1 MESTRLK
8 NIIIL
13 ILALLN
19 VFLLGSLLYRIES
32 SHSSYQRAVEQLVE
46 LLEADRVT
54 LDESVIP
61 TKTPPPGRTLSR
73 STEQEQALVSAFLK
87 GTLTFTDQGGGIYH
101 YHNQVGAA
109 LFRSNG
115 TFDIVGTQIDE
126 DVESFCRKFCREND
140 YKDLT
145 YILDEEGNGT
155 ATAVRY
161 YDGYPVFN
169 CTITF
174 TIESDGITRV
184 SGTYRPSA
192 AEETVSQNSPLSAI
206 AALTA
211 FLDMRRESGG
221 VECTITDMYLCYELQ
236 TSATSSMTLTPAWC
250 IVTDTSSYY
259 VNCYTSSVT
268 HS

>member
-19 VFLLGSLLYRIES
+19 VFLLVSLLSRIQA
-32 SHSSYQRAVEQLVE
+32 SHSAYQRSVEQLVE
-46 LLEADRVT
+46 LLAADGVT
-54 LDESVIP
+54 LDERIIP
-61 TKTPPPGRTLSR
+61 TKTPPAGRTLSR

-87 GTLTFTDQGGGIYH
+87 GSLTFTDQGGGIYH
-101 YHNQVGAA
+101 YRNQVGAA

-115 TFDIVGTQIDE
+115 TFDIVGTQVTE

-145 YILDEEGNGT
+145 YILDEEGSGT

-161 YDGYPVFN
+161 YEGYPVFN

-184 SGTYRPSA
+184 SGTYLPSTA
-192 AEETVSQNSPLSAI
+192 QESAVQDPPLSAI
-206 AALTA
+206 GALTA
-211 FLDMRRESGG
+211 FLDMRQESGG
-221 VECTITDMYLCYELQ
+221 VQCVITDMYLCYELQ
-236 TSATSSMTLTPAWC
+236 TSAASSMTLSPAWC
-250 IVTDTSSYY
+250 IVTDASSYY
-259 VNCYTSSVT
+259 VNCYTASVT

>member
-19 VFLLGSLLYRIES
+19 MFLLGSLLYRIEV
-32 SHSSYQRAVEQLVE
+32 SHSSYQRAAEQLVE
-46 LLEADRVT
+46 LLAADQVT
-54 LDESVIP
+54 LDESVIS
-61 TKTPPPGRTLSR
+61 TKTPPAGRALSR
-73 STEQEQALVSAFLK
+73 STAQEQALASSFLK
-87 GTLTFTDQGGGIYH
+87 GSLAFTDQGGGIYH
-101 YHNQVGAA
+101 YSNQVGAA

-115 TFDIVGTQIDE
+115 TFDIVGTQISE

-140 YKDLT
+140 YKDLAFE
-145 YILDEEGNGT
+145 LDADGNGT

-184 SGTYRPSA
+184 SGTYLPGT
-192 AEETVSQNSPLSAI
+192 AEETVSQSTPLSAM

-221 VECTITDMYLCYELQ
+221 VQCTITDMYLCYELQ
-236 TSATSSMTLTPAWC
+236 TSAASSMTLTPAWC
-250 IVTDTSSYY
+250 IVTDTSVYY
-259 VNCYTSSVT
+259 VNCYTSVVT